1 MKSALSAAAAIK
13 KSAKTAQE
21 KDTAQGVTVKNANRN
36 PSGTQARHIFCIT
49 EGANQCRERSL
60 TDIPCDAPGRQK
72 SIPRPAVRGLTP
84 EAFTK
89 SKLPNPLPPLLKTQ
103 TNLLPKSICILCHH
117 FDGCEHVCSKGKSAG
132 CFFPFKIH
140 G

>member
-1 MKSALSAAAAIK
+1 M
-13 KSAKTAQE
+13 
-21 KDTAQGVTVKNANRN
+21 KNANRN

-103 TNLLPKSICILCHH
+103 TNLLSKSICKLCHH